1 MKIVIDLEGV
11 DACKQDWLKS
21 TLKFVEIPFEETDEE
36 NWSEEEIKEHNRIID
51 EAMARFEAG
60 QFTTQEDL
68 EKEIEKW

>member
-1 MKIVIDLEGV
+1 MKIVIDLNAV
-11 DACKQDWLKS
+11 DSCKQEWLKN
-21 TLKFVEIPFEETDEE
+21 TLKFIEIPFEETDEG

-51 EAMARFEAG
+51 GAMERFEAG